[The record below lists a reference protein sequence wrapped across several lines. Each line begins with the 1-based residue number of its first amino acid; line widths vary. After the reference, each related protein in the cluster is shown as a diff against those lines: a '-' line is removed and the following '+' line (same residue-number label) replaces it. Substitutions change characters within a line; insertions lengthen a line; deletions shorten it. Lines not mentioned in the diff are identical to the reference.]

1 VGVLLRAPTGLLL
14 AAGLLA
20 GCNSRSTGFDR
31 GPATYVDPKTT
42 PRACPPP
49 TLVSGGTNPA
59 PDPGATCIRTVQ
71 TVQESALD
79 PVPAAA
85 YGWIDLGEH
94 LVGEQVS
101 FDVPAG
107 TASITILEQLAG
119 GATDTVTVTIGGSTD
134 TMDNAAVVG
143 ELRDP
148 SGLLVYTD
156 FRVGALSDGSGE
168 LLFWDS
174 PQPVTGTVTYP
185 NTSAALTALGAAG
198 VAPGSW
204 TAVVNDYAY
213 ECWLAGQVPPP
224 SGLRGVSC
232 DPASK
237 KDDGRYRVFVLTKP
251 AATGSAS
258 AIPDTGTLDVDFHI
272 VDTPDTTP
280 PVIGID
286 AAGAVAD
293 PRIARMVESYGALLS
308 YSGVCLGTVTF
319 YDAPDWAR
327 SRFGAG
333 ILDLASGS
341 CSDLSQLLT
350 LSIPRARTLD
360 LFLVTRFYS
369 SGTVLGVD
377 GSIPGPATVNG
388 TVASGAAV
396 SAEDLTAGTCPTPG
410 GGLSLRTCGADV
422 VAYIAAHE
430 SGHFLG
436 LYHVSE
442 ADGGHFDPLSDTPH
456 CECNSFCF
464 PTPTAACAAGLPPSG
479 CDQHY
484 QQCSGGKN
492 LMFWA
497 LDPMTSVGYLSP
509 AQAQIV
515 RASPV
520 VRSP

>member
-1 VGVLLRAPTGLLL
+1 VAVPPRAPTGPVLVAALL
-14 AAGLLA
+14 AACSG
-20 GCNSRSTGFDR
+20 SRDSGIDR
-31 GPATYVDPKTT
+31 GPADYDDPTTT

-49 TLVSGGTNPA
+49 TLVSGGINPA
-59 PDPGATCIRTVQ
+59 PDPGTTCIRTP
-71 TVQESALD
+71 QESGLD
-79 PVPAAA
+79 PVPTAAF
-85 YGWIDLGEH
+85 GWIDLGEH
-94 LVGEQVS
+94 MVGEQVP
-101 FDVPAG
+101 FTVPAG
-107 TASITILEQLAG
+107 TASITILEQWVS
-119 GATDTVTVTIGGSTD
+119 GAADTVTVTIGGSTGI
-134 TMDNAAVVG
+134 MDNAAVVG

-148 SGLLVYTD
+148 SGLLVYSD
-156 FRVGALSDGSGE
+156 FRVGAPSDGSGD

-174 PQPVTGTVTYP
+174 PQPVTGTITYP

-198 VAPGSW
+198 VAPGAW

-213 ECWLAGQVPPP
+213 ECWLAGQASPP

-232 DPASK
+232 DPASTK
-237 KDDGRYRVFVLTKP
+237 NDGLYRVFVLTKP
-251 AATGSAS
+251 AATASPS

-272 VDTPDTTP
+272 VDAPS

-286 AAGAVAD
+286 AAGAISD
-293 PRIARMVESYGALLS
+293 PRVARMVESYGDLLS
-308 YSGVCLGTVTF
+308 WSGVCLGTVTF

-327 SRFGAG
+327 SRFATGVATS
-333 ILDLASGS
+333 DSGP
-341 CSDLSQLLT
+341 CSNLSQLLT

-360 LFLVTRFYS
+360 LFLVTRFSTS
-369 SGTVLGVD
+369 SGTVLGID

-396 SAEDLTAGTCPTPG
+396 SAENLLVGTCPAPG
-410 GGLSLRTCGADV
+410 GALALGTCGADV

-442 ADGGHFDPLSDTPH
+442 GDGAHFDPLSDTPH
-456 CECNSFCF
+456 CECSFYCF
-464 PTPTAACAAGLPPSG
+464 ASSTMCAAGLPPVG

-484 QQCSGGKN
+484 QRCSGGKN

-497 LDPMTSVGYLSP
+497 VDAAVSVGYLSP
-509 AQAQIV
+509 GQAQIV
-515 RASPV
+515 RASPL